1 MRVFGALLISF
12 GLLISLSIVGAIIG
26 LPMILVGIVC
36 LIAGGRRNIQK
47 IIKLAKRK
55 RGSRNGAKAAQP
67 TLLRIFGLPVTA
79 AQSGD

>member
-55 RGSRNGAKAAQP
+55 RGTETAQRQRSR
-67 TLLRIFGLPVTA
+67 RF
-79 AQSGD
+79 